1 MKKMV
6 NAIAAFAILAAS
18 LTALTTTSAKAG
30 YYSSSPNVF
39 GGYDTRYVREGID
52 SYNKRW

>member
-1 MKKMV
+1 MKKIV
-6 NAIAAFAILAAS
+6 NAIAAFAILATS

-30 YYSSSPNVF
+30 YYSSSPNMF
-39 GGYDTRYVREGID
+39 GGYNTRYVREGID

>member
-1 MKKMV
+1 MKKIV
-6 NAIAAFAILAAS
+6 NTIVAFIILATS
-18 LTALTTTSAKAG
+18 LTALATTSAKAG

-52 SYNKRW
+52 SYNKRY